1 MLPDDRSGTLIIK
14 AVPEIQKLAAEVIA
28 TLDVKSV
35 TQVSVDADASVTRVY
50 KLNHAEPADLKAA
63 LGEVTTGKVSI
74 DTRTSSLIVTAKASE
89 QAQLV
94 EIIDQLDQELAQ
106 VFFEA
111 SLYELSGDATKRLG
125 IDWTINKL
133 VFGYNTLS
141 QLATV
146 SLDFDN
152 KIAALANEG
161 KAKLISKQHTY
172 TVDGKA
178 GRMLIGDRI
187 PVIVQNVDQGQ
198 VVNTVEYIN
207 AGIELTILPK
217 VSYDG
222 SITAEVKPIISSI
235 IGWTPQNYP
244 QIRTRELETIVT
256 VKNGKSAI
264 IGGLFSQEEIETIT
278 KVPILGD
285 IPLIKE
291 LFTKRGTDTKD
302 QEIII
307 VITAW
312 IIKPGQTTGLKDGI
326 VEIKGPVL

>member
-1 MLPDDRSGTLIIK
+1 VKGITT
-14 AVPEIQKLAAEVIA
+14 AQAE
-28 TLDVKSV
+28 
-35 TQVSVDADASVTRVY
+35 ADAIVTRVY
-50 KLNHAEPADLKAA
+50 KLNYATPADLKAA
-63 LGEVTTGKVSI
+63 LGEVTTAKISI
-74 DTRTSSLIVTAKASE
+74 DTRTSSLIVTAKISE
-89 QAQLV
+89 QEQIV
-94 EIIDQLDQELAQ
+94 DIIDDLDLELAQ

-111 SLYELSGDATKRLG
+111 SLYELSNDASKRLG
-125 IDWTINKL
+125 IDWTVNKL

-152 KIAALANEG
+152 KISALADEG
-161 KAKLISKQHTY
+161 KAKLISKQHTF

-178 GRMLIGDRI
+178 GRILIGDRI
-187 PVIVQNVDQGQ
+187 PVIVQKVEQGQ
-198 VVNTVEYIN
+198 VVSTVEYIN
-207 AGIELTILPK
+207 AGIELSILPK

-222 SITAEVKPIISSI
+222 SITAEVKPTISSI
-235 IGWTPQNYP
+235 VGWTPQNYP

-256 VKNGKSAI
+256 VKNGESAI
-264 IGGLFSQEEIETIT
+264 IGGLFSQDEIETIT

-291 LFTKRGTDTKD
+291 LFTKRGTDVKD

-312 IIKPGQTTGLKDGI
+312 TIRPGQTTQLKDGI
-326 VEIKGPVL
+326 VEIKGPVQ

>member
-1 MLPDDRSGTLIIK
+1 L
-14 AVPEIQKLAAEVIA
+14 QKMAADVIT
-28 TLDVKSV
+28 TLDVKGITV
-35 TQVSVDADASVTRVY
+35 ALAEADAIVTRVY
-50 KLNHAEPADLKAA
+50 KLNYATPADIKAA
-63 LGEVTTGKVSI
+63 LSEVTTGKVSV
-74 DTRTSSLIVTAKASE
+74 DARTSSLVVTAKISE
-89 QAQLV
+89 QEQIV
-94 EIIDQLDQELAQ
+94 DIIDELDLELAQ

-111 SLYELSGDATKRLG
+111 SLYELSNDASKRLG
-125 IDWTINKL
+125 IDWTVNKL

-152 KIAALANEG
+152 KISALADEG
-161 KAKLISKQHTY
+161 KAKLISKQHTF
-172 TVDGKA
+172 TVDGKE
-178 GRMLIGDRI
+178 GRILIGDRI
-187 PVIVQNVDQGQ
+187 PVIVQKVEQSQ

-207 AGIELTILPK
+207 AGIELSILPK

-222 SITAEVKPIISSI
+222 SITAQVKPTISSI
-235 IGWTPQNYP
+235 VGWTPQNYP

-256 VKNGKSAI
+256 VKSGQSAI
-264 IGGLFSQEEIETIT
+264 IGGLFSQDEIETIT

-285 IPLIKE
+285 IPLLKE
-291 LFTKRGTDTKD
+291 LFTKRGTDVKD

-312 IIKPGQTTGLKDGI
+312 TITPGQTTQLKDGI